1 MIMFVL
7 ITLGLL
13 LGNLFK
19 NSYMNTFNN
28 QVQKETEFIAHYI
41 QIRGGISVFL
51 KNNKMED
58 LKPLMDSNVTIL
70 SDEGNILYDSNEMQ
84 ITNPRVITAYCDK
97 ITLEKGL
104 KSETGYEVVND
115 EPALHYYW
123 QTIKKGQEI
132 EGFVVHS
139 SKVAAIESNE

>member
-1 MIMFVL
+1 MRVTYRKKLLISFIFIIMVVL
-7 ITLGLL
+7 MALGLL

-28 QVQKETEFIAHYI
+28 HVQKETEFISHYI

-70 SDEGNILYDSNEMQ
+70 SDEGNILYDSNELQ
-84 ITNPRVITAYCDK
+84 DN
-97 ITLEKGL
+97 
-104 KSETGYEVVND
+104 
-115 EPALHYYW
+115 
-123 QTIKKGQEI
+123 
-132 EGFVVHS
+132 
-139 SKVAAIESNE
+139 